1 MPYQKICIPFLL
13 KPTLRKKKNLFNIKR
28 WIKKKKQKLSTPS
41 EVNPEQKKKQ
51 KLSKSQVMASPS
63 SLSEKDMQEAMKKQN
78 EAAMFLAGKVISALD
93 RNSNF
98 VFSPASINTV
108 VTMMTPGSDEH
119 NAVFSEIATLV
130 FADGSTKGGPKISVI
145 NRIWVEQSLPFD
157 SSLKDLLE
165 KFFKATFAQ
174 VDFRFKAGQVR
185 RELNKWASDH
195 SNGLIRDL
203 LPPGSVKSET
213 VQVYGNALYFKGAW
227 ENKFDKSLTKGNK
240 FHLLDGKQ
248 VRVPFMRSYK
258 SQYIK
263 AYDGFKVLGLP
274 YQQGHD
280 DTKRKFSMYFYLP
293 DKNDG
298 LDSLLKEMV
307 STPGFVDSHI
317 PRYKVEVADFRIPK
331 FNISFMFFTLDF
343 PELDSLSL
351 YHKACV
357 EIDEDGA
364 KAAAVTFGMKETG
377 TGFHMEKMID
387 FVADHPFLFLIR
399 EDKTGTI
406 LFHGQIFDPSRKS
419 N

>member
-1 MPYQKICIPFLL
+1 MD
-13 KPTLRKKKNLFNIKR
+13 T
-28 WIKKKKQKLSTPS
+28 KKKQKLSTPS

-63 SLSEKDMQEAMKKQN
+63 LSEKDMVEAMKKQN

-108 VTMMTPGSDEH
+108 VTMTTPGSDER
-119 NAVFSEIATLV
+119 NAVFSEIAKLV
-130 FADGSTKGGPKISVI
+130 FADGSTKGGPKISAI
-145 NRIWVEQSLPFD
+145 NGIWVEQSLPFD

-174 VDFRFKAGQVR
+174 VDFRFKAEQVR
-185 RELNKWASDH
+185 RELNKWATDH
-195 SNGLIRDL
+195 TNGLIRDL

-227 ENKFDKSLTKGNK
+227 KNKFDKSLTRHNK
-240 FHLLDGKQ
+240 FHLFDGKQ
-248 VRVPFMRSYK
+248 VHVPFMRSYK

-317 PRYKVEVADFRIPK
+317 PRYRVEVADFRIPK
-331 FNISFMFFTLDF
+331 FNISFMFSTLDF

-357 EIDEDGA
+357 EIDEEGA

-377 TGFHMEKMID
+377 TGFHMEKRID

-406 LFHGQIFDPSRKS
+406 LFLGQIFDPSRKS